1 MHVPGESPFPNK
13 ATLRPKGRY
22 AMPDSY
28 SRRNFLKLSA
38 ALAVGGAAASLPGK
52 AQAMGQKPGP
62 DLGPAAYVKGYCPFC
77 QVRCTYHAE
86 VRGGKIQQIIGD
98 KGNRWTGG
106 SMCPKGLS
114 IVELMDS
121 PHRLTEPMLKQADGS
136 WKRISYAEA
145 VALTAQKMRETL
157 DKHGEKAGDRM
168 GMLMPLW
175 DCRESEMAALITL
188 GMAGCV
194 HTMPPGET
202 CVSTAAN
209 MLNLMSG
216 TSNPTTTVDQL
227 TKAKVILLWGANL
240 CELYPAY
247 SRWLPMAKE
256 KGAKILY
263 VDPRRTRTSDW
274 ADIQLRPKPGT
285 DGALVLGVIRFLFEN
300 QLLDEEKARE
310 LVPELDLLRED
321 ASAYTPEKVQ
331 EITGIAPAELEGFAR
346 AIAASDRTIV
356 WFGGSVCRYTNGIPT
371 VRGIILLQG
380 ITGNMIGEG
389 RGVLTMHSGKPGG
402 EHEFV
407 EAMAGHVK
415 AAKMNFRRL
424 RLAMDKKRLD
434 ILFLNSS
441 YRRYPDASGV
451 RKSIQ
456 KVPFVVHCGFFMT
469 PEAEVSHLFV
479 PMTFGPES
487 SGSGYGNEKEAV
499 WRDKIVEAP
508 GSCVPAWKFYGDV
521 GKALF
526 GEKYPYFDSPE
537 AMYDKF
543 CEIVPSW
550 KGLSRKRV
558 AASPD
563 GLVWPIYEENGP
575 ELLGC
580 TFREGKLGTA
590 DGTMVVKDR
599 VFGRITWTPPKG
611 SPYAKGAKPE
621 FPLVFT
627 QGKVVWHWQHTL
639 TNYAPSLA
647 QFSRGRVVSVHPE
660 TAKQCG
666 VKDGDRV
673 FLETPT
679 GRLEAVAEVTS
690 RVLPGTV
697 FTPSHFCPDTPLDA
711 NRSEPVNS
719 IVPNSWDR
727 ISCQHNGVGCRLVKA

>member
-1 MHVPGESPFPNK
+1 
-13 ATLRPKGRY
+13 
-22 AMPDSY
+22 MPDSY

-38 ALAVGGAAASLPGK
+38 ALVAGGAAAALPS
-52 AQAMGQKPGP
+52 AQAQGMGQKPAP
-62 DLGPAAYVKGYCPFC
+62 DLGPVTYVKGYCPFC
-77 QVRCTYHAE
+77 QVRCTYHAQ
-86 VRGGKIQQIIGD
+86 VRGGKIECIIGD

-114 IVELMDS
+114 IVELLDS
-121 PHRLTEPMLKQADGS
+121 PHRLTEPMVKQADGS
-136 WKRISYAEA
+136 WKRISYEEA
-145 VALTAQKMRETL
+145 VDLTAAKMRECL
-157 DKHGEKAGDRM
+157 DKYKDKAGNRM
-168 GMLMPLW
+168 AMTMPLW

-188 GMAGCV
+188 NMAGCV

-209 MLNLMSG
+209 MLNLMAG

-227 TKAKVILLWGANL
+227 AKTKLLVLWGANL

-247 SRWLPMAKE
+247 SRWLATAKQN
-256 KGAKILY
+256 GAKIVY
-263 VDPRRTRTSDW
+263 VDPRRTSTSQW
-274 ADIQLRPKPGT
+274 ADQQIRPLPGT
-285 DGALVLGVIRFLFEN
+285 DGAVVLGLIRAMLEN
-300 QLLDEEKARE
+300 GLVDEAKARE
-310 LVPELDLLRED
+310 LVPQLELLRED
-321 ASAYTPEKVQ
+321 AAEYTPEKVQ
-331 EITGIAPAELEGFAR
+331 EISGVAPAELEELAR
-346 AIAASDRTIV
+346 TLAASDRTIV

-371 VRGIILLQG
+371 VRGILLMQG

-407 EAMAGHVK
+407 EAMAGHVNS
-415 AAKMNFRRL
+415 AKMNFRRL
-424 RLAMDKKRLD
+424 RFAMDKKRLD

-441 YRRYPDASGV
+441 YRRYPDATGV
-451 RKSIQ
+451 RKAIE

-521 GKALF
+521 GRKLF
-526 GEKYPYFDSPE
+526 GDKYPYFESPE

-550 KGLSRKRV
+550 AGLTRDRV
-558 AASPD
+558 SKSPD
-563 GLVWPIYEENGP
+563 GLVWPIFEKDGP

-580 TFREGKLGTA
+580 TFREGRLNTP
-590 DGTMVVKDR
+590 DGTMIVDDR
-599 VFGRITWTPPKG
+599 VFGRIKWTAPKG
-611 SPYAKGAKPE
+611 SPYAEDAKKE

-647 QFSRGRVVSVHPE
+647 QFSRGRTVSIHPD
-660 TAKQCG
+660 TAKQAG
-666 VKDGDRV
+666 VNDGDRV
-673 FLETPT
+673 AIETAS
-679 GRLEAVAEVTS
+679 GRLEAVVEVTP

-697 FTPSHFCPDTPLDA
+697 FTPSHLCPDTPLEA
-711 NRSEPVNS
+711 NRGEAVNS
-719 IVPNSWDR
+719 ILPNYWDR
-727 ISCQHNGVGCRLVKA
+727 ISCQHNGMGCRLVRI